1 MGLHDSPDLR
11 RTLGSSLFLR
21 TTQVQQRITLA
32 LVSPLFKTGQQN
44 LCPQQ
49 LPAPPPPRVVRWMEE
64 RYNPWEERWVLI
76 TAPWISIIIVIIPAL
91 SSKQRGPR

>member
-49 LPAPPPPRVVRWMEE
+49 LPAPPHPRG
-64 RYNPWEERWVLI
+64 
-76 TAPWISIIIVIIPAL
+76 L
-91 SSKQRGPR
+91 SDGWRRDTILGRKGGC

>member
-49 LPAPPPPRVVRWMEE
+49 LPAPPPPEGCQMDGGEIQSLGGKVGVNNSTLDL
-64 RYNPWEERWVLI
+64 YYYCHY
-76 TAPWISIIIVIIPAL
+76 
-91 SSKQRGPR
+91 SSSVQ